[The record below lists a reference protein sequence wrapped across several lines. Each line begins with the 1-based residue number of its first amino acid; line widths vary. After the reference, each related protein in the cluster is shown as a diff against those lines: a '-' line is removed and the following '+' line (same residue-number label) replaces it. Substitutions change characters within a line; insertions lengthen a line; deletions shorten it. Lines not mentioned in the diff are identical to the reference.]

1 LFGSQLKSDKLVKSD
16 IDILLIL
23 NQNIDWQFEKKILDE
38 IYEIELEWDVVF
50 DAKIFS
56 KKIINTSLYQA
67 MPFVKEVL
75 NNGVE
80 I

>member
-1 LFGSQLKSDKLVKSD
+1 MFGSQLKSDKLVKSD